1 MKVMIIV
8 KQCLFS
14 LHLFMTVS
22 FDNDYMHVP
31 VHLNETASFG
41 SVYIMYCPV
50 LLHCHPDITALV
62 DWA

>member
-1 MKVMIIV
+1 MIIV

-31 VHLNETASFG
+31 VHLNETQ
-41 SVYIMYCPV
+41 PR
-50 LLHCHPDITALV
+50 LV
-62 DWA
+62 ACTSCIAQCCYTVTLI

>member
-8 KQCLFS
+8 KQSLFS

-31 VHLNETASFG
+31 VHLNETQ
-41 SVYIMYCPV
+41 PR
-50 LLHCHPDITALV
+50 LV
-62 DWA
+62 ACTSCIAQCCYTVTLI